1 MIEWLPGEETDLV
14 LLPMAARRALDRA
27 GLKLSLLAW
36 QALPLA
42 DRERIATLGSVAEV
56 DVGAVAALVE
66 APEVSAVPEPTRLPE
81 AVRAID
87 VDEAAWSAL
96 GPVARH
102 ALEMYCRKGRSE
114 RAREVYRAV
123 TSSGASQSSR

>member
-1 MIEWLPGEETDLV
+1 MIAWLPSEPTDLV

-27 GLKLSLLAW
+27 GLKLSLAAW

-42 DRERIATLGSVAEV
+42 DREALATLGSATEV
-56 DVGAVAALVE
+56 DVGAVQALVSAPAVPAIPEPAAL
-66 APEVSAVPEPTRLPE
+66 PD
-81 AVRAID
+81 AVRELGL
-87 VDEAAWSAL
+87 DEPAWEAL

-102 ALEMYCRKGRSE
+102 ALEMYCRKGRPE
-114 RAREVYRAV
+114 RAREVYRAG